1 MTDQSLQSA
10 SWYRVAHLKP
20 RLRSH
25 ARIHRQ
31 HFRGQ
36 LWYVLQ
42 DRTSGRFVRFTP
54 AAYLVI
60 SLMDG
65 HRTVQEIW
73 DIACARLG
81 DDVLTQDETIRLLGQ
96 LYRSDVLHGD
106 VPPDVEELSQR
117 GAKQRRRKLV
127 MSMLNPMALRIPLID
142 PDEFLDATLPVAR
155 VFLSW
160 GGALVFIGV
169 VGYALILAGVYWP
182 QLTGNLA
189 DRVLSA
195 ENLLVLLVTYPFVKA
210 LHELG
215 HGYAVK
221 KWGGEVHEMGIM
233 FLVFMPVPYVDAS
246 AAAGFRSKW
255 RRTLVGAMGILVELF
270 LAALALFVWVNIEE
284 GFARAIAFNVMLIG
298 GVSTL
303 LFNGNPLLR
312 FDGYYVLSDLLEIP
326 NLGNRANRYIGYLIQ
341 RYPFGVA
348 DAQSPATARG
358 EPFWMFI
365 YAVASFCYRMFIV
378 VAIALFVASKF
389 FIIGVVLALWA
400 LILMFVV
407 PLAKQVWFLL
417 TSPVLRRTR
426 GRAFAACAGAL
437 ATVALVLSLVPVP
450 YRTTAEG
457 VVWMPD
463 EAAVHAGAD
472 GIVDE
477 VLVEPNARVE
487 AGAPLLRMADPL
499 LDGRVDVLEAR
510 VAELRH
516 HLAASDVED
525 RVEARII
532 RERLRHAE
540 ADLAL
545 ARERQRALLVRS
557 SASGR
562 FILSRAADLP
572 GRHFRK
578 GAVLGYV
585 ARLDEPVIRVL
596 VPENAADLVRQETR
610 GIEIR
615 FADRLHT
622 VLPAA
627 VVREVPS
634 LSDTLPSMA
643 LSTMGGGEIA
653 LDPTDPQ
660 EMRALA
666 RLLHLELQPRA
677 PHPVDALGGRVY
689 VRFDHGNRPLVYRI
703 YRTVRQLFLRR
714 FNV

>member
-54 AAYLVI
+54 SAYLVI

-65 HRTVQEIW
+65 QRTVGEIW

-106 VPPDVEELSQR
+106 VPPDVAELSER

-127 MSMLNPMALRIPLID
+127 MSMLNPMAIRIPLVD
-142 PDEFLDATLPVAR
+142 PDEFLNATLPLAR
-155 VFLSW
+155 VLLSW
-160 GGALVFIGV
+160 VGALVFIGV
-169 VGYALILAGVYWP
+169 VGYALMLAGVYWP

-189 DRVLSA
+189 DRVLST
-195 ENLLVLLVTYPFVKA
+195 ENLLVLLVTYPCVKI

-215 HGYAVK
+215 HGYAIK
-221 KWGGEVHEMGIM
+221 KWGGEVHEMGVM

-246 AAAGFRSKW
+246 AAAAFRSKW
-255 RRTLVGAMGILVELF
+255 RRALVGGMGILVELF

-284 GFARAIAFNVMLIG
+284 GFVRAVAFNVMLIG

-326 NLGNRANRYIGYLIQ
+326 NLGNRSNRYIGYLLQ
-341 RYPFGVA
+341 RYAFGVA

-358 EPFWMFI
+358 EPFWMFV
-365 YAVASFCYRMFIV
+365 YAIASFCYRMFIV
-378 VAIALFVASKF
+378 TVIALFVATRF
-389 FIIGVVLALWA
+389 FIIGVILAIWA
-400 LILMFVV
+400 LTLMLVV

-417 TSPVLRRTR
+417 TSPLLRRTR
-426 GRAFAACAGAL
+426 GRAFAVCAGAL
-437 ATVALVLSLVPVP
+437 ATVALLLSLVPVP

-457 VVWMPD
+457 VVWMPG
-463 EAAVHAGAD
+463 EAAVHAGAE
-472 GIVDE
+472 GIVRE
-477 VLVEPNARVE
+477 VLAEPNARVE
-487 AGAPLLRMADPL
+487 EGDPLLRMADPL
-499 LDGRVDVLEAR
+499 LDARVDVLEAR
-510 VAELRH
+510 VMELRY
-516 HLAASDVED
+516 HLAAADVED
-525 RVEARII
+525 RVEARIM

-540 ADLAL
+540 ADLER
-545 ARERQRALLVRS
+545 ARERRRELLVRS
-557 SASGR
+557 PASGR

-572 GRHFRK
+572 GRYFRK

-585 ARLDEPVIRVL
+585 AHLDDPVIRVL
-596 VPENAADLVRQETR
+596 VPEDAADLVRQDTR
-610 GIEIR
+610 EIEIR
-615 FADRLHT
+615 FAESIDRI
-622 VLPAA
+622 LPATIA
-627 VVREVPS
+627 REVPS

-643 LSTMGGGEIA
+643 LSTMGGGKIA

-666 RLLHLELQPRA
+666 RLLHLELRPLSPR
-677 PHPVDALGGRVY
+677 PVDEVGGRVY
-689 VRFDHGNRPLVYRI
+689 VRFDHGNRSLMYRI
-703 YRTVRQLFLRR
+703 HRAVRQLFLKQ